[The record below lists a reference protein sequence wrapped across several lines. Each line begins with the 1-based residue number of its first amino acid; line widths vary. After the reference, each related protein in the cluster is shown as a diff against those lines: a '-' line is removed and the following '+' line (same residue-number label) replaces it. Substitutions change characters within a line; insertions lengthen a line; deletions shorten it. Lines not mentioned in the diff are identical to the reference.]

1 MLGLAKAKL
10 YAIGAAIIS
19 ALLVTLK
26 LLAGSRARAVRKAER
41 LEATL
46 KRQSDIQEMDNELEG
61 QLSSRRAEIKK
72 ELKEDKSVKS
82 LENPNEW

>member
-1 MLGLAKAKL
+1 MLKTKL

-26 LLAGSRARAVRKAER
+26 LLAGSRARAVKKVER

-46 KRQSDIQEMDNELEG
+46 KRQSDTQEMDNELEG